1 MKLLKFA
8 GLSLLLLAGCAP
20 VSQTS
25 FDFNGIQKDHAV
37 AYDIR
42 TGEHWYNR
50 LWASPQGAPKA
61 WVDGWTAR
69 PGVRPLGAPTGI
81 AVDSAGRL
89 LIVEDRHKT
98 LLMLVRETP

>member
-20 VSQTS
+20 VSQAS

-50 LWASPQGAPKA
+50 LWASPHRLIAYRKE
-61 WVDGWTAR
+61 DG
-69 PGVRPLGAPTGI
+69 
-81 AVDSAGRL
+81 
-89 LIVEDRHKT
+89 T
-98 LLMLVRETP
+98 LLVNVEQSNPDLLSELSGPLSGAASHVTIPVVP